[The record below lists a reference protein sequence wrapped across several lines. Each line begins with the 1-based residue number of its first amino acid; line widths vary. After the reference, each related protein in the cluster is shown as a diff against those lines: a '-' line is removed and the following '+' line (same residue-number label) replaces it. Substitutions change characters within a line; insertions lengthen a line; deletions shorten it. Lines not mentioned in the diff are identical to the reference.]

1 MSAMIWKEVK
11 LIPIFKPTLCPK
23 ASPKDREEDKCICFG
38 EASEKI
44 EQYKKDK
51 YPIQTVNSTGFLVT
65 EERNCILVATLGNT
79 KVKDQY
85 DECLE
90 ALKGK
95 QKTSQND

>member
-1 MSAMIWKEVK
+1 MSAMIWMKVK
-11 LIPIFKPTLCPK
+11 TTYIAFKCSSKHFT
-23 ASPKDREEDKCICFG
+23 DEEEDKCICFG

-44 EQYKKDK
+44 EEYKKDK
-51 YPIQTVNSTGFLVT
+51 YPIQTLNST

-79 KVKDQY
+79 KVKAQY

-95 QKTSQND
+95 TVNLSK

>member
-1 MSAMIWKEVK
+1 MSAMIWKKVN
-11 LIPIFKPTLCPK
+11 LIQIFKPTMPCPHILDK
-23 ASPKDREEDKCICFG
+23 EEDKCICFG

-95 QKTSQND
+95 Q